1 MCSPGLSR
9 LTGALGSPTTSHSPT
24 SGELPHPAP
33 GGRPRRGS
41 PRRGGQARAKEI
53 APDRVVT
60 IGGGAHREQ
69 EFRAP
74 RHQVRSRENRR
85 GWLRHA
91 RRSRRAD
98 EKRSRRRVGVG
109 RPGDQG
115 PQRRKAGAWPPRPG
129 GAGRQAIPHSTSQ
142 AASLAQAAREL
153 AMLYKDFATQEE
165 LDAQYNLTMKFP
177 KAAAS
182 YEAFCGPESKRVRS
196 ELDHRLDVPFG
207 PTLAEHVDIYPAG
220 ENAPVLIYVHGGFW
234 CLRSSKES
242 GFVARGPASEGVA
255 TVVMYYALCPRV
267 TIDEIVRQTRA
278 AVAWTYKN
286 AASFGG
292 DPARIHVA
300 GHSAGGHL
308 VAMLLATD
316 WESEYGLPGNVIKGA
331 TAISGLYDLAP
342 FPYTFLQPK
351 LQLGY
356 DQIYRNSPIIRL
368 PDASAPL
375 LVAHGDNE
383 TDEFKRQS
391 EEYLDAWRTEGL
403 DGEILILQGKNH
415 YEVIDGFL
423 DAESPLCS
431 AILGQ
436 MGVQ

>member
-1 MCSPGLSR
+1 
-9 LTGALGSPTTSHSPT
+9 
-24 SGELPHPAP
+24 
-33 GGRPRRGS
+33 
-41 PRRGGQARAKEI
+41 
-53 APDRVVT
+53 
-60 IGGGAHREQ
+60 
-69 EFRAP
+69 
-74 RHQVRSRENRR
+74 
-85 GWLRHA
+85 
-91 RRSRRAD
+91 
-98 EKRSRRRVGVG
+98 
-109 RPGDQG
+109 
-115 PQRRKAGAWPPRPG
+115 
-129 GAGRQAIPHSTSQ
+129 
-142 AASLAQAAREL
+142 
-153 AMLYKDFATQEE
+153 MLYRDFATQEE
-165 LDAQYNLTMKFP
+165 LDAQYNLTAMLP
-177 KAAAS
+177 EAAAR
-182 YEAFCGPESKRVRS
+182 YEAFCWRESEGVRA

-207 PTLAEHVDIYPAG
+207 PTLAEHVDVYPAG
-220 ENAPVLIYVHGGFW
+220 ENAPVLVYVHGGFW
-234 CLRSSKES
+234 CLRTSKEF
-242 GFVARGPASEGVA
+242 GFVARGPVSRGVA
-255 TVVMYYALCPRV
+255 TVVTNYDLCPRV

-278 AVAWTYKN
+278 AVAWAHKN

-292 DPARIHVA
+292 DPGRIHVA

-316 WESEYGLPGNVIKGA
+316 WEGEYGLPGDVIKGA

-356 DQIYRNSPIIRL
+356 DQVLRNSPILHI
-368 PDASAPL
+368 PESAPPL
-375 LVAHGDNE
+375 LVAYGDNE

-391 EEYLDAWRTEGL
+391 EEYLDAWRTKGL